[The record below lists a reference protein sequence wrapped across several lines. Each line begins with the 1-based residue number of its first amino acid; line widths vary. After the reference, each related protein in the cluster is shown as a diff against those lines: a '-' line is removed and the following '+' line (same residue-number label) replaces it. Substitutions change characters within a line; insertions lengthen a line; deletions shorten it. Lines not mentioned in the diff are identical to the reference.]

1 MAAPTQAILTTF
13 NKNTI
18 ITFYR
23 RKITTLTIIMY
34 IISEKKKILFSA
46 VTLFTFRKLT

>member
-34 IISEKKKILFSA
+34 IISEKKLLFSA

>member
-34 IISEKKKILFSA
+34 IISEKKIL
-46 VTLFTFRKLT
+46 VQLQLFHEVFFYF